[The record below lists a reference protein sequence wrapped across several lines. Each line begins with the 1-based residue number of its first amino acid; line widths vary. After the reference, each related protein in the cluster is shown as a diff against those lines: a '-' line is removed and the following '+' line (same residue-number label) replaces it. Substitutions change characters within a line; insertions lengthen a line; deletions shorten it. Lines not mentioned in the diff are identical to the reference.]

1 MAIIKKFTNN
11 KCWKGC
17 GEKELSYHAVGNV
30 NWYSHMEN
38 SLEIPYTTENRTLI
52 WSSNPTPEYI
62 SRENYNL
69 ERYMHPNVHNS
80 IIYSSE
86 GMEATLMSINRWTDN
101 ENVVHIFI
109 EILLSHKKEQS
120 NATCSNMYRPR
131 DCPTEWT

>member
-1 MAIIKKFTNN
+1 
-11 KCWKGC
+11 
-17 GEKELSYHAVGNV
+17 
-30 NWYSHMEN
+30 
-38 SLEIPYTTENRTLI
+38 
-52 WSSNPTPEYI
+52 
-62 SRENYNL
+62 
-69 ERYMHPNVHNS
+69 MHPNVHNS
-80 IIYSSE
+80 TIYNSE